1 MESLTRERWQR
12 VKRVAADAWAR
23 PAAERAQF
31 TLDECAG
38 DAALRGEVLSLLES
52 MEEAGERFETPA
64 LAIPASRLAAADA
77 LQVPVIEAGE
87 RVGPWT
93 VVRLLGSGGM
103 GTVYLAE
110 RIGDEFRQR
119 AALKIVRGPADTIL
133 LRRFQDERR
142 ILATLDHPH
151 IARLIDGGASERGLP
166 YVAMEY
172 VDGLPMDVYCEA
184 HRLDIR
190 QRLEVFRLVCL
201 AVHYAHQHLVI
212 HRDLKASNILVTADG
227 TPKLLDFGIAK
238 ILEHDSPADTT
249 RTLFRIFTPEN
260 ASPEQ
265 IRGEPITTATD
276 VYALGLLL
284 YRLITGRSPYPI
296 DARNHAALSRAV
308 CEDTPV
314 RPSEALADV
323 ASPNGL
329 RSDADLDRIVLMALR
344 KEPERRYGS
353 AEQFAEDIR
362 RYLEGRPVLAV
373 PDSALYRGRKFVARN
388 RVAVAAAAGFLLA
401 VAGGIVTTA
410 WQARV
415 ARQER
420 NRAQREFNAVKGL
433 ATSVL
438 GELHEAVVR
447 LPGSLAARELLVRRG
462 TEYLEA
468 LRADATRDEA
478 LRREVA
484 FGYRR
489 LAQLQGEGG
498 LPNLGDRPAARR
510 SLEQAAALFESLP
523 EPLDVDTGIGLAE
536 TYLALHR
543 STDNPT
549 PDSAYRAKA
558 EALLT
563 RYLQQAPSNPRVQ
576 AAATSFWSVIGN
588 EQEAARDFQRALG
601 SFEKLTTAAE
611 AWMALAPQNL
621 DANRTLSLAYKKVG
635 TEHEM
640 LNRPDEAIGFYEKA
654 AVLDQARVQ
663 REPARG
669 LWQLDLSFAYG
680 AIGSALAKKGQT
692 APALDR
698 YRQAVEL
705 RQLVVTTNPD
715 DDFAKTA
722 LGRGHERVA
731 SLLGVL
737 GDVDG
742 SLAAE
747 EARITVFTKRRLAH
761 PDREANWKD
770 EAGVVFSSALH
781 SLDLLETQRA
791 SLRRGAVQRV
801 RAMLDRLTVLH
812 ADWAR
817 QSRTTV
823 LPPSPQDLRDAF
835 ARCERL
841 MAAAR
846 NGTAE

>member
-1 MESLTRERWQR
+1 VS
-12 VKRVAADAWAR
+12 DAWAR
-23 PAAERAQF
+23 PAAERDQF
-31 TLDECAG
+31 TLEECGG
-38 DAALRGEVLSLLES
+38 DAALRAEVLSLLES
-52 MEEAGERFETPA
+52 MEQAGERFETPA
-64 LAIPASRLAAADA
+64 LAMPASRVAAADA
-77 LQVPVIEAGE
+77 LHTSVIEPGE

-110 RIGDEFRQR
+110 RVGDAFRQR
-119 AALKIVRGPADTIL
+119 AALKIVRGPADAIL

-172 VDGLPMDVYCEA
+172 VDGLSMDVYCEQ
-184 HRLDIR
+184 HRLDVR

-227 TPKLLDFGIAK
+227 MPKLLDFGIAK
-238 ILEHDSPADTT
+238 ILERDSPADTT
-249 RTLFRIFTPEN
+249 RTLFRVFTPEN

-265 IRGEPITTATD
+265 LRGEPITTATD

-284 YRLITGRSPYPI
+284 YRLITGQGPYPI
-296 DARNHAALSRAV
+296 DTSNHAALSRAV

-314 RPSEALADV
+314 PPSDAMRGAT
-323 ASPNGL
+323 SPGGR
-329 RSDADLDRIVLMALR
+329 RSDADLDRVVLMALR

-353 AEQFAEDIR
+353 AEQFAEDVR
-362 RYLEGRPVLAV
+362 RYLEGRPVLAA
-373 PDSALYRGRKFVARN
+373 PDSGLYRGRKFVARN

-401 VAGGIVTTA
+401 VGGGIITTS

-438 GELHEAVVR
+438 GELHDAVVR

-468 LRADATRDEA
+468 LRPDAAQDVA

-489 LAQLQGEGG
+489 LAQLQGESGF
-498 LPNLGDRPAARR
+498 PNLGDRTAARR

-523 EPLDVDTGIGLAE
+523 EPLDADTAVGLAE
-536 TYLALHR
+536 TYLSLHR
-543 STDNPT
+543 SSDNKG
-549 PDSAYRAKA
+549 PDNTYRAKA

-563 RYLQQAPSNPRVQ
+563 RLLQQAPMNPRVQ
-576 AAATSFWSVIGN
+576 ATAAAFWSAIGN

-601 SFEKLTTAAE
+601 SFEKMTSAAA
-611 AWMALAPQNL
+611 AWVALAPANL
-621 DANRTLSLAYKKVG
+621 DSSRTLSVAYKKVG

-640 LNRPDEAIGFYEKA
+640 LGRPDDAIALYEKA
-654 AVLDQARVQ
+654 AALDQDRVQ

-669 LWQLDLSFAYG
+669 LWQLDLSFSYG

-692 APALDR
+692 ALALDR

-705 RQLVVTTNPD
+705 RQLVVKTNPD
-715 DDFAKTA
+715 DDFAKTSLA
-722 LGRGHERVA
+722 RGHERLA
-731 SLLGVL
+731 SLLGTL
-737 GDVDG
+737 GDVEGALTAD
-742 SLAAE
+742 
-747 EARITVFTKRRLAH
+747 EARIRVFTERRLAH
-761 PDREANWKD
+761 PDREASWKD
-770 EAGVVFSSALH
+770 EATAIFGAAQR
-781 SLDLLETQRA
+781 SLDLLDAHRA
-791 SLRRGAVQRV
+791 ALHRATAQRV
-801 RAMLDRLTVLH
+801 RAMLDRLTILH
-812 ADWAR
+812 SDWTR
-817 QSRTTV
+817 QSHPTG
-823 LPPSPQDLRDAF
+823 LPPSSQELREAL

-841 MAAAR
+841 MASVRSGAA
-846 NGTAE
+846 E

>member
-1 MESLTRERWQR
+1 MTPISRERWQR
-12 VKRVAADAWAR
+12 VKRVASDAWSR
-23 PAAERAQF
+23 PATERAQF

-38 DAALRGEVLSLLES
+38 DATLRAEVLSLLES
-52 MEEAGERFETPA
+52 MEQAGERFETPA
-64 LAIPASRLAAADA
+64 LAMPASRLAAADA
-77 LQVPVIEAGE
+77 LHASVIDPGE

-110 RIGDEFRQR
+110 RVGDEFRQR
-119 AALKIVRGPADTIL
+119 AALKIVRGPADAIL

-172 VDGLPMDVYCEA
+172 VDGLPMDVYCQE

-190 QRLEVFRLVCL
+190 QRLEVFRLACL

-238 ILEHDSPADTT
+238 ILERDSPADTT
-249 RTLFRIFTPEN
+249 RTLFRVFTPEN

-265 IRGEPITTATD
+265 LRGEPITTATD

-284 YRLITGRSPYPI
+284 YRLITAQSPYPI
-296 DARNHAALSRAV
+296 DTSNHAALSRAV
-308 CEDTPV
+308 CEETPV
-314 RPSEALADV
+314 PPSDALRHV
-323 ASPNGL
+323 ALSGGH

-344 KEPERRYGS
+344 KEPGRRYGS
-353 AEQFAEDIR
+353 AEQFAEDVR
-362 RYLEGRPVLAV
+362 RYLEGRPVLAA

-401 VAGGIVTTA
+401 VAGGIVTTT

-415 ARQER
+415 ARQEK

-438 GELHEAVVR
+438 GELHDAVVR

-462 TEYLEA
+462 TEYLEV
-468 LRADATRDEA
+468 LRSDAAHDVA

-498 LPNLGDRPAARR
+498 VPNLGDPTAARR

-523 EPLDVDTGIGLAE
+523 EPLDVDTGVGLAE

-543 STDNPT
+543 STEKKT
-549 PDSAYRAKA
+549 PAYREKA

-563 RYLQQAPSNPRVQ
+563 RFLQQAPANPRVQ
-576 AAATSFWSVIGN
+576 ATATSFWSTIGN
-588 EQEAARDFQRALG
+588 EQEGARDFQRALG
-601 SFEKLTTAAE
+601 SFQKMTSAAE
-611 AWMALAPQNL
+611 AWVALAPQSL
-621 DANRTLSLAYKKVG
+621 DAGRTLSVAYKKVG

-640 LNRPDEAIGFYEKA
+640 LARPDDAIVFYERA
-654 AVLDQARVQ
+654 AALDRARVE
-663 REPARG
+663 REPARL
-669 LWQLDLSFAYG
+669 LWQLDLSFSYG

-692 APALDR
+692 ALALDQ
-698 YRQAVEL
+698 YRKAVEL
-705 RQLVVTTNPD
+705 RRAVVAANPD
-715 DDFAKTA
+715 DDFAKTSLA
-722 LGRGHERVA
+722 RGHERVA
-731 SLLGVL
+731 LLLGTL

-742 SLAAE
+742 ALDAE
-747 EARITVFTKRRLAH
+747 DARIAVFTERRLAH
-761 PDREANWKD
+761 PDREAAWKD
-770 EAGVVFSSALH
+770 EAVTIFNAAQR
-781 SLDLLETQRA
+781 SLDLLEAQRPTID
-791 SLRRGAVQRV
+791 RPAVQRV
-801 RAMLDRLTVLH
+801 RAMLDRLTSLH
-812 ADWAR
+812 TDWAR
-817 QSRTTV
+817 QSRTAA
-823 LPPSPQDLRDAF
+823 LPPPQLQEMR

-841 MAAAR
+841 ASASKK
-846 NGTAE
+846 